1 MRRLLSTVAAAAL
14 LSLAGCHHCDVC
26 DDCGDGTGAGGCG
39 GRGCGSRSHHAKVY
53 GDQGYAPGYVAPVM
67 EAKATPVVQPAPT
80 GPTITP
86 TTPVASPAKTAAR
99 RVSVFR

>member
-26 DDCGDGTGAGGCG
+26 DDCGDGAGTGGCK
-39 GRGCGSRSHHAKVY
+39 RGCGSRSHHAKVY

-67 EAKATPVVQPAPT
+67 EAKATPVAPPAVT
-80 GPTITP
+80 VTP
-86 TTPVASPAKTAAR
+86 VTPATPVAAPAKTAGR